1 MSELKI
7 SSKLMHDLKSKNIS
21 LDIEQ
26 YKQKK
31 GGTALLNSKPPLP
44 ISKENEKNQSFN
56 SSSESLEKTT
66 TTLNFK
72 IRPCTPNP
80 DLFEKK
86 NDPLKSAKTTLTS
99 FPNFKKSS
107 NSLEKD
113 EFQLAINEDDDENNF
128 GKEINEE
135 SLCSLCN
142 IQPSDF
148 EVVSRISLKVD
159 LSFNSLQNLGFL
171 LPNLRELKL
180 NGSKLLSLRDIGTS
194 LINLEILWASKCCLQ
209 DLSGI
214 MMFQNLKE
222 LYIAFNQIK
231 DLADI
236 GFLQNLQILDVEGNE
251 VESFNLE
258 NLQFLKN
265 LYSLN
270 LLGNPIAK
278 EKNYPACV
286 LERLHALQILDE
298 KTVNDLTS
306 KTKFKEEM
314 EILEDIDHNNPYLEN
329 LLQKFQKFYKDL
341 DLNEMKITAEKI
353 LENEMQSELNDEDL
367 ILHSIKRTKKIKTQ
381 NQKNDQIATNFTK
394 NKEKIRPYTATI
406 FRGDSSPSKK
416 FDNGMSNLVSNN
428 DVAFFGNPLKIF
440 KHKRNADQE
449 KNENNKDQDLT
460 KNLMSLIEEFR
471 VEKSSEE
478 IEDLDFDED
487 PSESSSNQE
496 ENNFNFK
503 ENYNFPTKM
512 EENEPVLKKNFGSNN
527 FFEKKEPKEE
537 NNLTIKTKINENK
550 TQKPN
555 LEMNKKLVIIN
566 KNNLILFL
574 EFGRN

>member
-7 SSKLMHDLKSKNIS
+7 SSKLLNDLKSKNIN
-21 LDIEQ
+21 LNVEQ

-31 GGTALLNSKPPLP
+31 AEILSNIKPPLP

-56 SSSESLEKTT
+56 SSFESLEKTT
-66 TTLNFK
+66 TTINFK

-86 NDPLKSAKTTLTS
+86 SDPLKSAKTTLTS

-113 EFQLAINEDDDENNF
+113 EFQLAIHEDDDESSF

-135 SLCSLCN
+135 NLCNLCN

-148 EVVSRISLKVD
+148 EVVSKISLKVD

-171 LPNLRELKL
+171 LPNLKELKL

-251 VESFNLE
+251 IESFNLE
-258 NLQFLKN
+258 NLQYLKN

-278 EKNYPACV
+278 ENNYPACV
-286 LERLHALQILDE
+286 FERLHALQVLDE
-298 KTVNDLTS
+298 KPVNLTAKS
-306 KTKFKEEM
+306 KYREEI
-314 EILEDIDHNNPYLEN
+314 EIVDDDNNNIYLEN
-329 LLQKFQKFYKDL
+329 MLKKFQKFYKDL
-341 DLNEMKITAEKI
+341 DLNEFKVRAEKI
-353 LENEMQSELNDEDL
+353 LENE
-367 ILHSIKRTKKIKTQ
+367 
-381 NQKNDQIATNFTK
+381 
-394 NKEKIRPYTATI
+394 
-406 FRGDSSPSKK
+406 
-416 FDNGMSNLVSNN
+416 
-428 DVAFFGNPLKIF
+428 LKAI
-440 KHKRNADQE
+440 
-449 KNENNKDQDLT
+449 
-460 KNLMSLIEEFR
+460 
-471 VEKSSEE
+471 
-478 IEDLDFDED
+478 
-487 PSESSSNQE
+487 
-496 ENNFNFK
+496 
-503 ENYNFPTKM
+503 
-512 EENEPVLKKNFGSNN
+512 
-527 FFEKKEPKEE
+527 
-537 NNLTIKTKINENK
+537 
-550 TQKPN
+550 
-555 LEMNKKLVIIN
+555 
-566 KNNLILFL
+566 
-574 EFGRN
+574 